1 MKKSLTLVA
10 VVVLLVVLSTVL
22 LAACISSDPVK
33 AKASYEKAGYTATL
47 TDTTSGV
54 GGAIKNLVGIFSD
67 STNHVVKVLTV
78 TNGTYGGIITYYDD
92 TSVAKDIAAKA
103 KESAGEDTYV
113 KRDGKAVFVGDK
125 EAYNKKKAE

>member
-33 AKASYEKAGYTATL
+33 AKESYEKAGYTAVL
-47 TDTTSGV
+47 ADTTGSVAGV
-54 GGAIKNLVGIFSD
+54 AKSLIGLVD
-67 STNHVVKVLTV
+67 SSATHVVKVLTV
-78 TNGTYGGIITYYDD
+78 SNSKYSGVITYYDD
-92 TSVAKDIAAKA
+92 SSVAKDVAKSA
-103 KESAGEDTYV
+103 KESASEGTYV